1 MDLTTR
7 LYEFY
12 PAVAAV
18 LTVEHDG
25 RRNAMAMAWHTIL
38 SFRPPLFGALVSP
51 KRYTYD
57 LLVQAGAYAV
67 NFLPLERADLIAR
80 LGRQSGRDLDKF
92 AAFGIE
98 VIEDEETLAPVLK
111 DAYAAYECRVVD
123 RHTYGDHDLF
133 VGEIV
138 RIHRQEGAFTSELR
152 LDLER
157 VRPAL
162 YVGANLYVAPDP
174 GSLVR
179 HLGR

>member
-1 MDLTTR
+1 
-7 LYEFY
+7 
-12 PAVAAV
+12 
-18 LTVEHDG
+18 
-25 RRNAMAMAWHTIL
+25 
-38 SFRPPLFGALVSP
+38 LVSP

-98 VIEDEETLAPVLK
+98 VLEDEETLAPVLK
-111 DAYAAYECRVVD
+111 KAYAAYECRVVD

-138 RIHRQEGAFTSELR
+138 RIHRREGAFTAELCWTSSGCAPPFMWAPTCMWR
-152 LDLER
+152 QTP
-157 VRPAL
+157 VRWCGTKAGEGGQLFLHHGDAGCLFGIKIEPP
-162 YVGANLYVAPDP
+162 VWQSTFSGDG
-174 GSLVR
+174 GS
-179 HLGR
+179 